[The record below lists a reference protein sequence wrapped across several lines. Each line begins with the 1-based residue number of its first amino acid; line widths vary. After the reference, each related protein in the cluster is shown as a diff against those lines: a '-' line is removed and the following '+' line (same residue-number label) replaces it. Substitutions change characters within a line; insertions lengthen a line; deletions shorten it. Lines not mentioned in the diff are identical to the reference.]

1 MPGTYLH
8 GEVVVLEGVGDALRH
23 GHGVLADARFP
34 GDDTER
40 RARGRHGLG
49 ASASGDA
56 SRRVALAS
64 AEGSGSHGSRHCAGC
79 ARRRRRATR
88 YAVAAEVLCKALYP
102 LHRRRRLAESEKK
115 PRARKSRWY
124 RRRRQ
129 QTCTRENINYVTNRT
144 APLGGCGGC
153 ARGRPRFQPQGLDS
167 SAPACIRLSAVRG
180 LTDDTRARLSL
191 ASARCP
197 GD

>member
-1 MPGTYLH
+1 
-8 GEVVVLEGVGDALRH
+8 
-23 GHGVLADARFP
+23 VLADARFP

-102 LHRRRRLAESEKK
+102 LHRRRRREREKAEPEKVAGWLVSSPAPTK
-115 PRARKSRWY
+115 
-124 RRRRQ
+124 
-129 QTCTRENINYVTNRT
+129 TCTRENINYVTNRT